1 MSVIQHRSST
11 KKSKT
16 LLFNKWMLSPKYE
29 DLTEAFKK
37 LSWLPLQET
46 ITECLPILYQFL
58 ETAFGVGYG
67 GNLDEF
73 RLKTF
78 KSSSSNNLCKLP
90 PSRSGQAL
98 HVRRASYQAGWVWG
112 NAISQ
117 EPTPKL
123 SEFGWTVVDGKPNI
137 LWSTDV
143 TQTDI
148 IDAITK
154 TCKCKVSL
162 LGQKQP
168 KDKCTNCMCAKA
180 KIVCLEQC
188 NCLRQDE
195 HLNYVNGS
203 VDIFIQYFG
212 PM

>member
-1 MSVIQHRSST
+1 M
-11 KKSKT
+11 
-16 LLFNKWMLSPKYE
+16 
-29 DLTEAFKK
+29 
-37 LSWLPLQET
+37 
-46 ITECLPILYQFL
+46 ECLPILYQFL
-58 ETAFGVGYG
+58 ESAFGGGYG

-73 RLKTF
+73 RLITF
-78 KSSSSNNLCKLP
+78 KSSSSDNIRELP
-90 PSRSGQAL
+90 PSRSGLEL

-117 EPTPKL
+117 ESTSKL
-123 SEFGWTVVDGKPNI
+123 SEVGWTVDGKPNI
-137 LWSTDV
+137 LWSTDG

-188 NCLRQDE
+188 N
-195 HLNYVNGS
+195 
-203 VDIFIQYFG
+203 
-212 PM
+212 